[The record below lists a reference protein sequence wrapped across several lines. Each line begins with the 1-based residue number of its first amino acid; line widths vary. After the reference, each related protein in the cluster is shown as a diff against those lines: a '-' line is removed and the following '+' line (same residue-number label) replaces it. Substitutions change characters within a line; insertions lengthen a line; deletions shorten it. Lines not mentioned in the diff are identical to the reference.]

1 MFLAASW
8 HSLGWATH
16 GRLIN
21 KRMPQRFEKQAKL
34 QQPYR
39 QAREEENLL
48 TETTPDGVVTVSRKR
63 LPGKH

>member
-1 MFLAASW
+1 
-8 HSLGWATH
+8 
-16 GRLIN
+16 
-21 KRMPQRFEKQAKL
+21 MPQRFEKQAKL